1 MISRPGAVA
10 AVTALLLAIAR
21 PARGQ
26 EAPPIQDNRY
36 SLELFQG
43 PLLAPGRIVGLAGAT
58 TANAQSLEGVYNN
71 AAAPA
76 VREAYSLDH
85 FEWEPTAGIA
95 FPGAYGG
102 TDFNNRGEKGI
113 EQQLERNRRLGLA
126 RPSTVETTD
135 RFLYLNA
142 GLWGQLGRFGMT
154 VTADMLRYDVAG
166 QSETPSSL
174 SVGITRIHAVAA
186 WGFLDNQLCVGA
198 GVRMAYADLNDNAST
213 GLISMFGVGPQA
225 GLIVKPQDRPWR
237 GGLTARAPV
246 AASAFSLANL
256 IREQRDGT
264 LIRRAGPSFIIP
276 DRIVQPWEIEAG
288 VAYQLGPRPL
298 NPAWIDPIEQ
308 KEERERVVRER
319 REERLANRRAE
330 IAAMPDKTRFD
341 RAMRARRLAEM
352 AREEAQARAAEDA
365 ELKEADERLHE
376 ERKARYLNWPREHVL
391 LLASVLMTGASSEA
405 VALEG
410 FIDQRRELVGSL
422 VTLAPRFAIES
433 EAVPNLLKTRAGVY
447 LEPSRFRDGS
457 SRQHFTLGFDVRVLK
472 WSVFGLFPDHQWR
485 VSAFLDMAERYQN
498 FGVGL
503 GTWH

>member
-1 MISRPGAVA
+1 MKARIGAAFVTMAVA
-10 AVTALLLAIAR
+10 FAAR
-21 PARGQ
+21 PAFAQ

-36 SLELFQG
+36 SLELIQG

-58 TANAQSLEGVYNN
+58 TATASSLEGVYNN

-76 VREAYSLDH
+76 VRELYSLDH

-142 GLWGQLGRFGMT
+142 GLWGQIGRFGMT

-166 QSETPSSL
+166 QTETQSSL

-186 WGFLDNQLCVGA
+186 WAFLDNQLCVGA
-198 GVRMAYADLNDNAST
+198 GVRMAYADLNDNASA
-213 GLISMFGVGPQA
+213 GVISMLGVGPQA
-225 GLIVKPQDRPWR
+225 GLIVKPRERPWR
-237 GGLTARAPV
+237 VGLTARAPV
-246 AASAFSLANL
+246 SAGSFSLAHL
-256 IREQRDGT
+256 IREERNGT
-264 LIRRAGPSFIIP
+264 EIRRAGPSFIIP

-298 NPAWIDPIEQ
+298 NPEWIDPVGQ
-308 KEERERVVRER
+308 KEERELVVRER
-319 REERLANRRAE
+319 REQRLANRREE
-330 IAAMPDKTRFD
+330 IASMPGKTRFD

-352 AREEAQARAAEDA
+352 AREEAQLRAAEDA

-391 LLASVLMTGASSEA
+391 LLASVLMTGASGDA

-422 VTLAPRFAIES
+422 VTVSPRFAVES
-433 EAVPNLLKTRAGVY
+433 EAVPNLLKTRAGIY
-447 LEPSRFRDGS
+447 IEPSRFRDGS
-457 SRQHFTLGFDVRVLK
+457 SRQHFTLGFDVRVLR
-472 WSVFGLFPDHQWR
+472 WGVFGLFPDHQWR

-498 FGVGL
+498 VGIGL